1 MKRSPRCS
9 LSVAV
14 VVLLSGARSLAAQI
28 DYRNLDEG
36 RPTHVEDAFP
46 VERYAFEFLTS
57 YAFEREPGGGIV
69 HAFVPELEYG
79 IAANAELG
87 ITAPVGI
94 LYDGGVTRTGLA
106 GLRAFALYNFNTEG
120 AGLPALAL
128 RADVR
133 LPAGSF
139 AGGATRVT
147 LTGIAPRSWGRQ
159 RIHVNG
165 AYTLGPD
172 ASPALVEPAGRWWWG
187 AALDRTLFRE
197 SVLLLAEAYAR
208 GAARAAPAE
217 VMGSLGVRWQW
228 RPTAVIDVGLAR
240 GLVRGRGPDYAFA
253 IGISNAFALAGLLP
267 GRR

>member
-1 MKRSPRCS
+1 MKSS
-9 LSVAV
+9 LSCGLIAAV
-14 VVLLSGARSLAAQI
+14 VGGFCGARSLAAQT

-36 RPTHVEDAFP
+36 RPTRVEDAFP

-79 IAANAELG
+79 IVANGQFG

-94 LYDGGVTRTGLA
+94 LDEGGVTRAGLS
-106 GLRAFALYNFNTEG
+106 GLRAFALYNFNTES
-120 AGLPALAL
+120 AALPALAL

-139 AGGATRVT
+139 AGGETRVT
-147 LTGIAPRSWGRQ
+147 LTGIATRSWGRH

-187 AALDRTLFRE
+187 AALDRTLFRQ
-197 SVLLLAEAYAR
+197 SVLLLAEVYAR
-208 GAARAAPAE
+208 GAARAAPTE
-217 VMGSLGVRWQW
+217 VTGSLGVRWQW

-240 GLVRGRGPDYAFA
+240 GLVPGRGPDYAFTV
-253 IGISNAFALAGLLP
+253 GLSNAFAFAGLLP

>member
-1 MKRSPRCS
+1 MKCS
-9 LSVAV
+9 LCWGLSAAAV
-14 VVLLSGARSLAAQI
+14 VGLCGTRSLAAQT

-36 RPTHVEDAFP
+36 RPTRVEDAFP

-57 YAFEREPGGGIV
+57 YALEREPGGGIV

-79 IAANAELG
+79 LVANGELG
-87 ITAPVGI
+87 IAVPVGI
-94 LYDGGVTRTGLA
+94 LDEGGITRAGLS
-106 GLRAFALYNFNTEG
+106 GLRAFALYNFNSES
-120 AGLPALAL
+120 AAVPALAL

-139 AGGATRVT
+139 AEGETRVT
-147 LTGIAPRSWGRQ
+147 LKGIATRSWGRQ

-197 SVLLLAEAYAR
+197 SVLLLAEVYAR
-208 GAARAAPAE
+208 GATRAAPTE
-217 VMGSLGVRWQW
+217 VTGSLGVRWQW
-228 RPTAVIDVGLAR
+228 RSTAVIDVGLAR
-240 GLVRGRGPDYAFA
+240 GVVRGRGPDYAFTV
-253 IGISNAFALAGLLP
+253 GISDAFGFAGLMP
-267 GRR
+267 GGR